1 MSRYLD
7 PKNDI
12 VFRKIFGE
20 HAHLLMSF
28 LNAVLPLPA
37 DSPIVKLDYLEREHV
52 PHFVTLKR
60 TIADVKCTDEQGRVF
75 IVEMQ
80 MNWTD
85 SFKQR
90 LLFGASQAIA
100 TQLDQGEDYKLLQP
114 VYGLGL
120 IAAIFDKT
128 DPDWYH
134 HYRLTK
140 KGKPDGEVID
150 QLQLIFI
157 ELPKFPV
164 HSSEEKQR
172 RLLWLRFLREINER
186 TETVSEELTAIPEIA
201 EAMHFAERAAF
212 TKGQITA
219 YNAYWDAVR
228 VERTMKADGYA
239 EGEAKGYAK
248 GEAKGLVQGRAE
260 GIELVAVNMLRE
272 NKSIE
277 EITRLTGLSLQ
288 TIVALRD
295 TLV

>member
-1 MSRYLD
+1 MYRYLD

-12 VFRKIFGE
+12 VFKKIFGE
-20 HAHLLMSF
+20 HSHLLMSF
-28 LNAVLPLPA
+28 LNALLPLPE
-37 DSPIVKLDYLEREHV
+37 DSPIVELDYLEREHV
-52 PHFVTLKR
+52 PHFASLKR
-60 TIADVKCTDEQGRVF
+60 TIADVRCTDEQGRVF

-100 TQLDQGEDYKLLQP
+100 TQLNQGEDYKLLQP

-120 IAAIFDKT
+120 IATIFEKNN
-128 DPDWYH
+128 PDWYH
-134 HYRLTK
+134 HYQLIK
-140 KGKPDGEVID
+140 KDKPDTDVID

-164 HSSEEKQR
+164 HSPEEKQR

-186 TETVSEELTAIPEIA
+186 TETVSEELTAVPEIA
-201 EAMHFAERAAF
+201 EAMHFAERSAF

-248 GEAKGLVQGRAE
+248 GEAEGRAE
-260 GIELVAVNMLRE
+260 GLELVAVNMLKE
-272 NKSIE
+272 NKSIA
-277 EITRLTGLSLQ
+277 EITRLTGLSEQ
-288 TIVALRD
+288 KIVALQN
-295 TLV
+295 TLVSK